1 MQLDEDACYVAL
13 AERDPEYEGA
23 FYVGVRTTGVL
34 CRPTCPA
41 RPPKRENCEFF
52 ADAQQAMLAGYRP
65 CKRCRPLSHPR
76 EMSEV
81 VRLLVDAVERG
92 PAGSAPRSRRSAQA
106 SA

>member
-1 MQLDEDACYVAL
+1 
-13 AERDPEYEGA
+13 
-23 FYVGVRTTGVL
+23 VRTTGVL